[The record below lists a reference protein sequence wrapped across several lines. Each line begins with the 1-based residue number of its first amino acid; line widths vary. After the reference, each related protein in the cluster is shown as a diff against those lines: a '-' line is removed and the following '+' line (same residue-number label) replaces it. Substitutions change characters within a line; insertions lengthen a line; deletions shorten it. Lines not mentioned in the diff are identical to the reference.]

1 MSILVLN
8 SVPHRRSPYEKFL
21 KELNEDLIL
30 LTAEKHREGF
40 PEKDYVYIESFENY
54 DDNGFVDLRAIE
66 LYKKYQYRTII
77 NCYEFDVLRAATIR
91 EALRL
96 PGQWTRSAMM
106 YRNKH
111 VMKKMVQQHGIPIP
125 SFRKII
131 TPIDLIEFIERHNY
145 PVLIKPI
152 QGAGSRKISTL
163 NNPHD
168 LRQFLRQGIP
178 PDTMVESFVEGDI
191 YHVDGIINNG
201 KIEFVCTS
209 KYLRPLYQYQ
219 SGTYTGGYLLHPTN
233 PLSIR
238 MEKLTAQVV
247 QALDT
252 PANTTFH
259 AEWFHT
265 PDDRIIFCEIA
276 SRPGGGRIN
285 ETLKHTFGVDL
296 YQSHVRLLLDLP
308 QQLPKPEE
316 ISQVNKLSGRVLM
329 IKKEGRFLSAPK
341 EDPPPWVVHY
351 ELAAKPGDLIGSP
364 TDCVDFIAGF
374 VVEGSSEDEVQQR
387 LYSISNWFYQLSQ
400 WE

>member
-8 SVPHRRSPYEKFL
+8 SVPHQRSPYEKFL

-30 LTAEKHREGF
+30 LTAEKHRKGF
-40 PEKDYVYIESFENY
+40 PEQEYVYIESFENY

-66 LYKKYQYRTII
+66 LYEKYQYRTII

-91 EALRL
+91 EALQL
-96 PGQWTRSAMM
+96 PGQWTRSALM

-111 VMKKMVQQHGIPIP
+111 LMKKVVQQHGIPTP
-125 SFRKII
+125 AFRKIT
-131 TPIDLIEFIERHNY
+131 TPLDLIEFIEQHGY
-145 PVLIKPI
+145 PVIIKPI
-152 QGAGSRKISTL
+152 QEAGSRRISTI
-163 NNPHD
+163 NNPLD
-168 LRQFLRQGIP
+168 LRQFLRQGIQ
-178 PDTMVESFVEGDI
+178 PDTMVESFVHGDV
-191 YHVDGIINNG
+191 YHVDGIIRNG
-201 KIEFVCTS
+201 KIEFICTS
-209 KYLRPLYQYQ
+209 KYLNALYQYKT
-219 SGTYTGGYLLHPTN
+219 GTYTGGFLLHPTN

-238 MEKLTAQVV
+238 MAKLTDQVV

-252 PANTTFH
+252 PPNTAFH

-265 PDDRIIFCEIA
+265 PDDQIIFCEIA

-296 YQSHVRLLLDLP
+296 FQSHVRNLMDLP
-308 QQLPKPEE
+308 QELPKPDE
-316 ISQVNKLSGRVLM
+316 ISQVKKLAGRVLM

-341 EDPPPWVVHY
+341 EDPPSWVVHY
-351 ELAAKPGDLIGSP
+351 ELAAKPGDLIHSP

-374 VVEGSSEDEVQQR
+374 VVEGSTEEEVQQK
-387 LYSISNWFYQLSQ
+387 LFDISNWFYQSSQ